1 MLAPS
6 GRVCDNLRDKSL
18 INFRKWSIIMAQT
31 DIPQKTKIIM
41 TIAALFMP
49 VFLILPF
56 FFWGGEDDSIT
67 IDKELQASRLAPVG
81 QLTVGAPAPA
91 GGAAVADAS
100 SSAPAFDAKGEY
112 DKICAACHGSGLM
125 GAPKFGDTAAWQARL
140 DKHGSLDA
148 LVKQGIQGLGSMPPK
163 GGAGI
168 SDEQFHDV
176 VVYLLENANIPQG
189 GSSAAAPAAGTAAAP
204 QVAVSEEAAKLRGTT
219 EKLPRMRKVI
229 AERMVESLRVA
240 SQLTA
245 TVEVDLTAISK
256 LRKVAKDDFK
266 KREGA
271 SLSYLPFITKATIEA
286 LKAMPVLNASAD
298 FEAGTVTYASQ
309 ENIGIAVDT
318 DRGLMVP
325 VIHDAGDLNL
335 AGLAKRIGDLAAR
348 TRAGKVGPDELG
360 GGTFTITNYG
370 SAGTLFDTPIINLP
384 QVAIL
389 GTGALVKRPVVVT
402 DALGEDTIAIRDMM
416 YLSLTYDHRLIDG
429 AKAARFLSLV
439 KARLEAGD
447 FAGELGL

>member
-1 MLAPS
+1 
-6 GRVCDNLRDKSL
+6 
-18 INFRKWSIIMAQT
+18 MAQT

-67 IDKELQASRLAPVG
+67 IDKELQALRLAPVG

-91 GGAAVADAS
+91 GGAAVADAG

-189 GSSAAAPAAGTAAAP
+189 GNSSAATPAASGDSAAAPAAEAKTETSATEAKTETPAVADNSAAAP
-204 QVAVSEEAAKLRGTT
+204 ATENKTEAPAAEAKTEVAAAG
-219 EKLPRMRKVI
+219 
-229 AERMVESLRVA
+229 
-240 SQLTA
+240 
-245 TVEVDLTAISK
+245 
-256 LRKVAKDDFK
+256 
-266 KREGA
+266 GA
-271 SLSYLPFITKATIEA
+271 SAPRDPNFNPQGEYDKLCATCHAVGLMNAPKLGDAAAWKERLDKAGGLDGLVQQGI
-286 LKAMPVLNASAD
+286 KGINAMPPKGGS
-298 FEAGTVTYASQ
+298 TVNDDQ
-309 ENIGIAVDT
+309 F
-318 DRGLMVP
+318 
-325 VIHDAGDLNL
+325 HDLVVFFLD
-335 AGLAKRIGDLAAR
+335 KSD
-348 TRAGKVGPDELG
+348 
-360 GGTFTITNYG
+360 
-370 SAGTLFDTPIINLP
+370 
-384 QVAIL
+384 VA
-389 GTGALVKRPVVVT
+389 
-402 DALGEDTIAIRDMM
+402 
-416 YLSLTYDHRLIDG
+416 H
-429 AKAARFLSLV
+429 
-439 KARLEAGD
+439 
-447 FAGELGL
+447 

>member
-1 MLAPS
+1 
-6 GRVCDNLRDKSL
+6 
-18 INFRKWSIIMAQT
+18 MAQT

-91 GGAAVADAS
+91 GGAAVADA
-100 SSAPAFDAKGEY
+100 AGAAATPAFDAKGEY

-189 GSSAAAPAAGTAAAP
+189 GNSSAATPAASGDSAAAPAAEAKTETSATEAKTETPAVADNSAAAP
-204 QVAVSEEAAKLRGTT
+204 ATENKTEAPAAEAKTEVAAAG
-219 EKLPRMRKVI
+219 
-229 AERMVESLRVA
+229 
-240 SQLTA
+240 
-245 TVEVDLTAISK
+245 
-256 LRKVAKDDFK
+256 
-266 KREGA
+266 GA
-271 SLSYLPFITKATIEA
+271 SAPRDPNFNPQGEYDKLCATCHAVGLMNAPKLGDAAAWKERLDKAGGLDGLVQQGI
-286 LKAMPVLNASAD
+286 KGINAMPPKGGSTIND
-298 FEAGTVTYASQ
+298 DQFHDTVVFFLDKS
-309 ENIGIAVDT
+309 G
-318 DRGLMVP
+318 
-325 VIHDAGDLNL
+325 
-335 AGLAKRIGDLAAR
+335 
-348 TRAGKVGPDELG
+348 
-360 GGTFTITNYG
+360 
-370 SAGTLFDTPIINLP
+370 
-384 QVAIL
+384 VA
-389 GTGALVKRPVVVT
+389 
-402 DALGEDTIAIRDMM
+402 
-416 YLSLTYDHRLIDG
+416 H
-429 AKAARFLSLV
+429 
-439 KARLEAGD
+439 
-447 FAGELGL
+447 

>member
-1 MLAPS
+1 
-6 GRVCDNLRDKSL
+6 
-18 INFRKWSIIMAQT
+18 MAQT

-91 GGAAVADAS
+91 GGAAVADAG

-189 GSSAAAPAAGTAAAP
+189 GSGAAAP
-204 QVAVSEEAAKLRGTT
+204 V
-219 EKLPRMRKVI
+219 
-229 AERMVESLRVA
+229 
-240 SQLTA
+240 
-245 TVEVDLTAISK
+245 
-256 LRKVAKDDFK
+256 
-266 KREGA
+266 
-271 SLSYLPFITKATIEA
+271 
-286 LKAMPVLNASAD
+286 
-298 FEAGTVTYASQ
+298 
-309 ENIGIAVDT
+309 
-318 DRGLMVP
+318 
-325 VIHDAGDLNL
+325 AGDS
-335 AGLAKRIGDLAAR
+335 
-348 TRAGKVGPDELG
+348 
-360 GGTFTITNYG
+360 
-370 SAGTLFDTPIINLP
+370 SA
-384 QVAIL
+384 
-389 GTGALVKRPVVVT
+389 
-402 DALGEDTIAIRDMM
+402 
-416 YLSLTYDHRLIDG
+416 
-429 AKAARFLSLV
+429 
-439 KARLEAGD
+439 
-447 FAGELGL
+447 

>member
-1 MLAPS
+1 
-6 GRVCDNLRDKSL
+6 
-18 INFRKWSIIMAQT
+18 MAQT

-91 GGAAVADAS
+91 GGAAVADAGS
-100 SSAPAFDAKGEY
+100 SDPAFDAKGEY

-189 GSSAAAPAAGTAAAP
+189 GSGAAAPVAGDSSAAAPA
-204 QVAVSEEAAKLRGTT
+204 
-219 EKLPRMRKVI
+219 
-229 AERMVESLRVA
+229 
-240 SQLTA
+240 
-245 TVEVDLTAISK
+245 
-256 LRKVAKDDFK
+256 
-266 KREGA
+266 
-271 SLSYLPFITKATIEA
+271 
-286 LKAMPVLNASAD
+286 
-298 FEAGTVTYASQ
+298 
-309 ENIGIAVDT
+309 
-318 DRGLMVP
+318 
-325 VIHDAGDLNL
+325 
-335 AGLAKRIGDLAAR
+335 
-348 TRAGKVGPDELG
+348 
-360 GGTFTITNYG
+360 
-370 SAGTLFDTPIINLP
+370 
-384 QVAIL
+384 
-389 GTGALVKRPVVVT
+389 
-402 DALGEDTIAIRDMM
+402 
-416 YLSLTYDHRLIDG
+416 
-429 AKAARFLSLV
+429 
-439 KARLEAGD
+439 
-447 FAGELGL
+447 

>member
-1 MLAPS
+1 
-6 GRVCDNLRDKSL
+6 
-18 INFRKWSIIMAQT
+18 MAQT

-91 GGAAVADAS
+91 GGAAVADAG

-140 DKHGSLDA
+140 GKHGSLDA

-189 GSSAAAPAAGTAAAP
+189 GSGAAAPAAGDSSAAAPAAEAKTEVAAA
-204 QVAVSEEAAKLRGTT
+204 G
-219 EKLPRMRKVI
+219 
-229 AERMVESLRVA
+229 
-240 SQLTA
+240 
-245 TVEVDLTAISK
+245 
-256 LRKVAKDDFK
+256 
-266 KREGA
+266 GA
-271 SLSYLPFITKATIEA
+271 SAPRDPNFNPQGEYDKLCATCHAIGLMNAPKLGDSAAWKERLDKAGGLDGLVQQGI
-286 LKAMPVLNASAD
+286 KGINAMPPKGGS
-298 FEAGTVTYASQ
+298 TVNDDQ
-309 ENIGIAVDT
+309 F
-318 DRGLMVP
+318 
-325 VIHDAGDLNL
+325 HDLVVFFLD
-335 AGLAKRIGDLAAR
+335 KSD
-348 TRAGKVGPDELG
+348 
-360 GGTFTITNYG
+360 
-370 SAGTLFDTPIINLP
+370 
-384 QVAIL
+384 VA
-389 GTGALVKRPVVVT
+389 
-402 DALGEDTIAIRDMM
+402 
-416 YLSLTYDHRLIDG
+416 H
-429 AKAARFLSLV
+429 
-439 KARLEAGD
+439 
-447 FAGELGL
+447 

>member
-1 MLAPS
+1 
-6 GRVCDNLRDKSL
+6 
-18 INFRKWSIIMAQT
+18 MAQT

-91 GGAAVADAS
+91 GGAAVADAG

-189 GSSAAAPAAGTAAAP
+189 GSGAAAPAAGDSSAAAPAAEAKTEVAAA
-204 QVAVSEEAAKLRGTT
+204 G
-219 EKLPRMRKVI
+219 
-229 AERMVESLRVA
+229 
-240 SQLTA
+240 
-245 TVEVDLTAISK
+245 
-256 LRKVAKDDFK
+256 
-266 KREGA
+266 GA
-271 SLSYLPFITKATIEA
+271 SAPRDPNFNPQGEYDKLCATCHAIGLMNAPKLGDSAAWKERLDKAGGLDGLVQQGI
-286 LKAMPVLNASAD
+286 KGINAMPPKGGS
-298 FEAGTVTYASQ
+298 TVNDDQ
-309 ENIGIAVDT
+309 F
-318 DRGLMVP
+318 
-325 VIHDAGDLNL
+325 HDLVVFFLD
-335 AGLAKRIGDLAAR
+335 KSD
-348 TRAGKVGPDELG
+348 
-360 GGTFTITNYG
+360 
-370 SAGTLFDTPIINLP
+370 
-384 QVAIL
+384 VA
-389 GTGALVKRPVVVT
+389 
-402 DALGEDTIAIRDMM
+402 
-416 YLSLTYDHRLIDG
+416 H
-429 AKAARFLSLV
+429 
-439 KARLEAGD
+439 
-447 FAGELGL
+447 

>member
-1 MLAPS
+1 
-6 GRVCDNLRDKSL
+6 
-18 INFRKWSIIMAQT
+18 MAQT

-91 GGAAVADAS
+91 GGAAVADAAGAAS
-100 SSAPAFDAKGEY
+100 TPAFDAKGEY

-189 GSSAAAPAAGTAAAP
+189 GSGAAAPAAGDSSVAAPAAESKTETPAVADNSAAAP
-204 QVAVSEEAAKLRGTT
+204 ATENKTEAPAAEAKTEVAAA
-219 EKLPRMRKVI
+219 
-229 AERMVESLRVA
+229 
-240 SQLTA
+240 
-245 TVEVDLTAISK
+245 D
-256 LRKVAKDDFK
+256 
-266 KREGA
+266 GA
-271 SLSYLPFITKATIEA
+271 SAPRDPNFNPQGEYDKLCATCH
-286 LKAMPVLNASAD
+286 
-298 FEAGTVTYASQ
+298 
-309 ENIGIAVDT
+309 AV
-318 DRGLMVP
+318 GLMNAP
-325 VIHDAGDLNL
+325 KLGDA
-335 AGLAKRIGDLAAR
+335 AAW
-348 TRAGKVGPDELG
+348 
-360 GGTFTITNYG
+360 
-370 SAGTLFDTPIINLP
+370 
-384 QVAIL
+384 
-389 GTGALVKRPVVVT
+389 
-402 DALGEDTIAIRDMM
+402 
-416 YLSLTYDHRLIDG
+416 
-429 AKAARFLSLV
+429 
-439 KARLEAGD
+439 KARLDKAG
-447 FAGELGL
+447 GLDGLVQQGIKGINAMPPKGGSTINDDQFHDTVVFFLDKSGVAH

>member
-1 MLAPS
+1 
-6 GRVCDNLRDKSL
+6 
-18 INFRKWSIIMAQT
+18 MAQT

-91 GGAAVADAS
+91 GGAAVADAG

-189 GSSAAAPAAGTAAAP
+189 GSGAAAPAAGDSSAAAPAAEAKTEVAAA
-204 QVAVSEEAAKLRGTT
+204 G
-219 EKLPRMRKVI
+219 
-229 AERMVESLRVA
+229 
-240 SQLTA
+240 
-245 TVEVDLTAISK
+245 
-256 LRKVAKDDFK
+256 
-266 KREGA
+266 GA
-271 SLSYLPFITKATIEA
+271 SAPRDPNFNPQGEYDKLCATCHAIGLMNAPKLGDSAAWKERLDKAGGLDGLVQQGI
-286 LKAMPVLNASAD
+286 KGINAMPPKGGS
-298 FEAGTVTYASQ
+298 TVNDDQ
-309 ENIGIAVDT
+309 F
-318 DRGLMVP
+318 
-325 VIHDAGDLNL
+325 HDLVVFFLDKSG
-335 AGLAKRIGDLAAR
+335 
-348 TRAGKVGPDELG
+348 
-360 GGTFTITNYG
+360 
-370 SAGTLFDTPIINLP
+370 
-384 QVAIL
+384 VA
-389 GTGALVKRPVVVT
+389 
-402 DALGEDTIAIRDMM
+402 
-416 YLSLTYDHRLIDG
+416 H
-429 AKAARFLSLV
+429 
-439 KARLEAGD
+439 
-447 FAGELGL
+447 